1 MKLPLTRPK
10 ALIDPRKLPLPLGK
24 ALGDTSEQAP
34 KNPYPPLICG
44 AMTANTA
51 QSALVD
57 LCQSHMTKGQTAQ
70 SHLSVNKSQTQA
82 INTCQVIATI
92 GFKVLTACQI
102 IKAKGGEL
110 IHNDHT
116 ATTSVFKLLSDCTIP
131 KLSAVVHYGSGVGV
145 DFNKTLL
152 YHTCQTSS
160 IAPIVQTQS
169 ELYYKKAQTQLS
181 AHCHRFST
189 KQAIIV
195 PCRYYPIAPP
205 PKPKPKQSPCPDKP
219 PSNRLPLALIRKTNV
234 FKPYALPLA
243 LACFNQIGIIGKI
256 NPNTPSPSPNPSQ
269 SSSIQSPSHPSHIH
283 LTTPNLTPTQKG
295 YIMHHTITASL
306 DNIPIH
312 PLSFNIKTDI
322 SSFCF
327 SGQIE
332 IGLSDFNAIKDK
344 LHRPS
349 VSANETAV
357 IRVVVG
363 NTAFAFICEE
373 ITHNQAFAQ
382 NTISLSGRSITAQLS
397 KDYAAATLDNV
408 DLYASQIVA
417 KQLEHLSISAHFGID
432 DYLIPAGT
440 YTTTGKTPIGVLDDI
455 ATACGG
461 FLYSDP
467 NKTQIS
473 LLPRYKAPV
482 WQAMSADVILA
493 QDVIK
498 TLSTTAMKQPLYNT
512 VTLVG
517 QSQGGIV
524 YRADLGQDKDAPVS
538 ENLLYTEQT
547 NIIKA
552 GIAILSDSGNKHKIS
567 LVMPFNDNLAKLG
580 SVWQIGAGGEQAIV
594 QSVTV
599 SVTVSNGVVSS
610 WQTVGLLGHNDG

>member
-1 MKLPLTRPK
+1 MTDNSTQSLP
-10 ALIDPRKLPLPLGK
+10 
-24 ALGDTSEQAP
+24 Q
-34 KNPYPPLICG
+34 NPYPPLICG
-44 AMTANTA
+44 VMTANTA
-51 QSALVD
+51 QSTPIH
-57 LCQSHMTKGQTAQ
+57 LCQSHTVKGQMTQ
-70 SHLSVNKSQTQA
+70 SHLSVNTNQPQS
-82 INTCQVIATI
+82 ISTCQTITTI
-92 GFKVLTACQI
+92 GFKSLTACQVVNH
-102 IKAKGGEL
+102 KDGYL

-116 ATTSVFKLLSDCTIP
+116 AKTKAFKLLSDCTAP

-145 DFNKTLL
+145 DFSKTLL

-169 ELYYKKAQTQLS
+169 ELYYKKANTQLS

-189 KQAIIV
+189 EQAIVV
-195 PCRYYPIAPP
+195 PCRYYPIALP
-205 PKPKPKQSPCPDKP
+205 PKPQKSPCGDKP
-219 PSNRLPLALIRKTNV
+219 PPNRLPLPLTRKANV
-234 FKPYALPLA
+234 FKSYALPLPFI
-243 LACFNQIGIIGKI
+243 CFNQISIIGT
-256 NPNTPSPSPNPSQ
+256 NPN
-269 SSSIQSPSHPSHIH
+269 H
-283 LTTPNLTPTQKG
+283 PNLNTPTITPTQKG

-306 DNIPIH
+306 DGTPID
-312 PLSFNIKTDI
+312 PLSFSIKTDM

-327 SGQIE
+327 SGQVE
-332 IGLSDFNAIKDK
+332 IGVQDFNAIKDK
-344 LHRPS
+344 LARPNGQEP
-349 VSANETAV
+349 VLTV
-357 IRVVVG
+357 KV
-363 NTAFAFICEE
+363 NTATFAFICED
-373 ITHNQAFAQ
+373 ITHNQRFAQ
-382 NTISLSGRSITAQLS
+382 NTISLSGRSITAHLS
-397 KDYAAATLDNV
+397 KDYAQAQPLDNV
-408 DLYASQIVA
+408 DLYASQVVS
-417 KQLEHLSISAHFGID
+417 KQLENLSITAKFGID
-432 DYLIPAGT
+432 DYLIPKGS

-455 ATACGG
+455 AKACGG

-467 NKTQIS
+467 NKAQIS

-498 TLSTTAMKQPLYNT
+498 TLSTTAIKQPLYNT

-517 QSQGGIV
+517 QHQGGIV

-538 ENLLYTEQT
+538 DNPLYTEQT

-567 LVMPFNDNLAKLG
+567 LVIPFNDNLAKLG

-610 WQTVGLLGHNDG
+610 WQTVGLLGHNDS